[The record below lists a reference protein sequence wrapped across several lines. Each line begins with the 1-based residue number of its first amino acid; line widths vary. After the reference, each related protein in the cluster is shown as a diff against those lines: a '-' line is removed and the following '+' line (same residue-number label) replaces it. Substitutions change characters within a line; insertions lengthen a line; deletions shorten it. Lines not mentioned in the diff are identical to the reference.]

1 MYTASNVFIIMTF
14 IIIVLYFFYF
24 IRMKEKANFI
34 FDNKIKIGFFSDATR
49 RFTRQEYLN
58 MNTLLK
64 NLNNDAYSIAY
75 GGGKDGIMGQVG
87 ELAIKNNFSLYAFNY
102 TQFKDREY
110 PEAHVTLYDDFI
122 SREKALINFTDIAI
136 VLPGRDCT
144 LMELFWLS
152 SLNDNQ
158 KFNNKASKKI
168 IVWNIDGYY
177 DQLIHFLNSI
187 EIVSIIICN
196 TYQEILYNIV

>member
-1 MYTASNVFIIMTF
+1 MSF
-14 IIIVLYFFYF
+14 IIIVLYLFYF
-24 IRMKEKANFI
+24 IKIKEKNNFI
-34 FDNKIKIGFFSDATR
+34 FDNKIKIGFFSDAIR
-49 RFTRQEYLN
+49 RLTRQEYLN
-58 MNTLLK
+58 LNTLLK

-75 GGGKDGIMGQVG
+75 GGSKDGIMGQVG
-87 ELAIKNNFSLYAFNY
+87 ELAIKNNFSLYAMNC
-102 TQFKDREY
+102 TQFQQEEY
-110 PEAHVTLYDDFI
+110 PEAHVILYDDYI

-136 VLPGRDCT
+136 VLPGRDGT

-152 SLNDNQ
+152 TLNDT

-177 DQLIHFLNSI
+177 NQLIHFLNSI
-187 EIVSIIICN
+187 EIFSIIICN